1 MRQTAAASLPGVL
14 PCHRGSRR
22 GARSHGR
29 ARVTSTSA
37 AGWRCAL
44 RHSRIRLGIS
54 SKRRSY
60 ATHGASRAASAQSIA
75 EPSSSQFSRPLVTAP
90 APPQPDRHGAPGR
103 GYNARQSSQYAGS
116 GCATLAKLLRGM
128 GEPGGR
134 RNACTSRRGAKPPGY
149 CQHGSPMDFESISL
163 HSVFTLRTST
173 LIN

>member
-44 RHSRIRLGIS
+44 RHSRTRLGVS
-54 SKRRSY
+54 STRRSY
-60 ATHGASRAASAQSIA
+60 ATHGASRAASAHSGAILKSVFA
-75 EPSSSQFSRPLVTAP
+75 STGYGARAAAT
-90 APPQPDRHGAPGR
+90 RHGAPGR

-163 HSVFTLRTST
+163 HPVFTLRNST
-173 LIN
+173 LRN